1 MAQFSGMWT
10 LSQVAQA
17 IKSNLWT
24 GLPPTTLEYLVVAG
38 GGGGGDGYGAG
49 AGAGGLLQG
58 ITSIATGASITVTV
72 GSGGTGSAAASNN
85 ATQGGSSVFG
95 SISTVGGGV
104 GLENGSVFKSIQ
116 NGGSGGGGSYA
127 SAPGQGTS
135 GQGNAGGVYGG
146 VVNTYTPGGGGAGTI
161 GLQSAGS
168 NSGNGGAGIA
178 SAISGTVTTYAGGG
192 GGGTYQTSAGTQG
205 SGGVGGGGSAGT
217 AGGNN
222 AGSSG
227 SSNSGGGGG
236 GASFQSAYAAGGNG
250 GSGIVIVRYKGNTQ
264 FFTGGT
270 LSYDSINNYTVHTFY
285 SSGTLAPT
293 TPTPYGILNTLT
305 KSLRFR
311 SSNSA
316 YLSRTPASSGN
327 RKTWTWSG
335 WIKLG
340 SVSINQYLLSNF
352 STGGV
357 SGFGVQFLTDGTLH
371 IFDYGASSYVY
382 ELQTTAVFRDPS
394 AWYHF
399 VIAFDTTQATSSN
412 RVKLYVNNVQQTS
425 FSISSYPTQNYDGY
439 WNNTSLATISRAG
452 GVSTQYLEGYMAE
465 VNFIDGQALTPQSF
479 GTIDSTTGVWTPM
492 TFVGTYGTNGFHLP
506 FTNTTSTTT
515 LGYDT
520 SGNSNNWITS
530 GFSLTAGST
539 YDSMN
544 DVPTLTSTTAS
555 NYAVLNPLYITG
567 SGTVTNGNLTFTQTG
582 AGTFSLYSMMGAP
595 TGKWYMEVT
604 MTTLTGDCYIAL
616 NTGTAPTYPAPI
628 SNTAYRKDGTIY
640 NGSSFVAYGAT
651 YTTGDVIGIA
661 YDITNSTITFYK
673 NNTSQGQLTS
683 IPYGQYNFLQI
694 YTGSS
699 GNIYN
704 VNFGQQ
710 PFTYTPPSG
719 YVALNTYNLP
729 TPAIVRGNQY
739 MDATT
744 FTGTGASLTVT
755 NAAGFKPDLVW
766 AKSRGSAQDNW
777 LADSVRGANNIL
789 YSNLT
794 NAETDGAGV
803 ISSFNSNGFG
813 VTSVFT
819 NNTPY
824 VGWQWQAGQGSNVSN
839 TNGSITSTVSANTTS
854 GFSIVTY
861 TGNNTVG
868 ATFGHGLG
876 VIPSFVII
884 KRRDSTSDWFT
895 GMVTGTNIQRLLLN
909 TTAASSASS
918 PISSFLTSTTVQ
930 PWYFDSSGSGFT
942 NVNAATYVAYCF
954 AQIAGFSAFGS
965 YTGNG
970 STTGPFIYTGFR
982 PKYIMYK
989 SSTRISDWGIVD
1001 TSRNP
1006 YNSVG
1011 GYLSA
1016 DTSGAEG
1023 TYTMLNI
1030 LSNGWQIIWADSSA
1044 NSAGETYI
1052 YIAFAENPF
1061 KYANAR

>member
-270 LSYDSINNYTVHTFY
+270 LSYDSVNNYTVHTFY

-311 SSNSA
+311 SAQPS
-316 YLSRTPASSGN
+316 YLNRTFGSPTN
-327 RKTWTWSG
+327 NKIFTWSG
-335 WIKLG
+335 WVKR
-340 SVSINQYLLSNF
+340 SNLSL
-352 STGGV
+352 SRGGIY
-357 SGFGVQFLTDGTLH
+357 TA
-371 IFDYGASSYVY
+371 YNGASLFFGLEFDSNGCLYLYDSNVSTSTPS
-382 ELQTTAVFRDPS
+382 LVTTQVFTDVS
-394 AWYHF
+394 AWYYLTMA
-399 VIAFDTTQATSSN
+399 VDSTQAIASN
-412 RVKLYVNNVQQTS
+412 RVKLYVNGILITS
-425 FSISSYPTQNYDGY
+425 FSTASYMAQNSNPYMNAANAHYLGSWGASLYFDGY
-439 WNNTSLATISRAG
+439 M
-452 GVSTQYLEGYMAE
+452 VDVY
-465 VNFIDGQALTPQSF
+465 FIDGQALTPQSF
-479 GTIDSTTGVWTPM
+479 GLPDTTSGVWSPM
-492 TFVGTYGTNGFHLP
+492 TYSGSYGNNGFHLT

-515 LGYDT
+515 LCYDS
-520 SGNSNNWITS
+520 SGNSNNWTPNSI
-530 GFSLTAGST
+530 SLTAGWT

-544 DVPTLTSTTAS
+544 DVPTLTSATAS
-555 NYAVLNPLYITG
+555 NYCLLNWNDSDLGG
-567 SGTVTNGNLTFTQTG
+567 SMNNGNLTFGTG
-582 AGTFSLYSMMGAP
+582 SAVWHGTRSSFFMPS
-595 TGKWYMEVT
+595 GKWYWEV
-604 MTTLTGDCYIAL
+604 YIYSGTQITVGIETNSAAL
-616 NTGTAPTYPAPI
+616 ANYVGADAYGYSYYSTSGNKYNNG
-628 SNTAYRKDGTIY
+628 SNTAY
-640 NGSSFVAYGAT
+640 GASC
-651 YTTGDVIGIA
+651 TTGDTIGIA
-661 YDITNSTITFYK
+661 YDATAGSLTFYK
-673 NNTSQGQLTS
+673 NGTSQGVAYSGLS
-683 IPYGQYNFLQI
+683 
-694 YTGSS
+694 GSFS
-699 GNIYN
+699 PALAVYSSTATI
-704 VNFGQQ
+704 NFGQQ

-794 NAETDGAGV
+794 NAETVGAGV